1 MSSYGERLTA
11 RDLATLAAS
20 WIPAELAHK
29 GRPGPQGTLIYDVE
43 LLQIVK

>member
-1 MSSYGERLTA
+1 MVAGEKRRL
-11 RDLATLAAS
+11 

-43 LLQIVK
+43 LLQIVGVR